1 MPIDENFKKTL
12 NTLCQTAAKTMLRDS
27 TLQTDPDVATAVNI
41 YYGIIKELNGESN
54 TPTST
59 TV

>member
-27 TLQTDPDVATAVNI
+27 TLQVNPEVATAVNI
-41 YYGIIKELNGESN
+41 YYGIIKELNGESS
-54 TPTST
+54 TST
-59 TV
+59 TT

>member
-1 MPIDENFKKTL
+1 MAIDENFKKTL

-41 YYGIIKELNGESN
+41 YYGIIKELNGET